1 MCPLSLISEVAE
13 GANDGVVGDVSIPT
27 LFVVIVYVGL
37 FRAHESNI
45 RVARRR

>member
-1 MCPLSLISEVAE
+1 MRPLSLISEVAE
-13 GANDGVVGDVSIPT
+13 GANDGVVGDVNIPV
-27 LFVVIVYVGL
+27 LFVVIVCVCL

>member
-13 GANDGVVGDVSIPT
+13 GANDGEVRDVNILM

-37 FRAHESNI
+37 FRAP
-45 RVARRR
+45 